1 MFNGF
6 DRIARSP
13 IRTASN
19 TVGILTIAGGVILVA
34 LAYEIVVLNLSMAA
48 LATQVVAMLL
58 AIAYRLWRLSARFL
72 IYPAILFATIY
83 LWDSNLPPPSLP
95 EGTLRVLVPLIVIGA
110 LIVDLVLTHTR
121 HTKRYTSKR
130 SGITVTGGY
139 VGLEEAARFFNLA
152 PHDLRSRL
160 EHARTDWVVGM
171 DGYEYVA
178 LTDVLYA
185 LDNRENSVNTES

>member
-1 MFNGF
+1 MFNEF

-34 LAYEIVVLNLSMAA
+34 LAYEIAVLHLSMAA
-48 LATQVVAMLL
+48 LATQVVAILL

-72 IYPAILFATIY
+72 IYPMILFSTIY
-83 LWDSNLPPPSLP
+83 LWDNKLPPPSLP
-95 EGTLRVLVPLIVIGA
+95 EGTLRALVPLAVIGVLA
-110 LIVDLVLTHTR
+110 VDLVLTHTR
-121 HTKRYTSKR
+121 HTRRYKSKR

-139 VGLEEAARFFNLA
+139 VGLDEAARFFNVT
-152 PHDLRSRL
+152 PRDLRSRL

-178 LTDVLYA
+178 LTDVLYV
-185 LDNRENSVNTES
+185 LETVRIMNRK